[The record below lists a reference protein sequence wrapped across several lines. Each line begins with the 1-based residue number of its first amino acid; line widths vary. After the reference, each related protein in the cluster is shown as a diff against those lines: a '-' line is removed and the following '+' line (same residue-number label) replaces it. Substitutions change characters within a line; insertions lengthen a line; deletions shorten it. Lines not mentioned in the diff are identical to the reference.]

1 MKKVEAGVKMFE
13 MDRIPCLALDW
24 SKEGVGLF
32 MLQKYCNS
40 QDGKM
45 GCCNEGWQVV
55 LAGSRILWQ
64 NEKNWCPGE
73 GEGLA
78 VVYALEKAKHFLLGC
93 KQLYVATDHKPLLDT
108 FSDRNLEQVEN
119 PRLRKLKEKTKMFEF
134 KMIHVPARKNAGPD
148 ALSRNPVSREGLMGE
163 MNTKEARLAVLA
175 GIRVVEEV
183 IEGSRMQDL
192 LL

>member
-78 VVYALEKAKHFLLGC
+78 
-93 KQLYVATDHKPLLDT
+93 DNLDGHQFT
-108 FSDRNLEQVEN
+108 IL
-119 PRLRKLKEKTKMFEF
+119 LRKQ
-134 KMIHVPARKNAGPD
+134 P
-148 ALSRNPVSREGLMGE
+148 PVRSWWMH
-163 MNTKEARLAVLA
+163 
-175 GIRVVEEV
+175 
-183 IEGSRMQDL
+183 
-192 LL
+192 